1 MKDIADKLPKEEAR
15 GDARRLLVGL
25 RSRALIFK
33 DNTDGEVLIPVEPIE
48 LSLLIEYLICVI
60 LCDDLDHMSL

>member
-1 MKDIADKLPKEEAR
+1 MKDIADKLPKEEDQ
-15 GDARRLLVGL
+15 GDARMLLVGL

-60 LCDDLDHMSL
+60 LCDDLDHMNL